1 MATRPG
7 LTQKQLALHADELG
21 YEPRRAVRWLS
32 PSQLINSGIQVAIAQ
47 QFADFADR
55 RDVQSA
61 YPQGIIAIDG
71 SESDDELW
79 FDFVADL
86 GDGFDATY
94 TVAHLLSE
102 PQLAVRGSGG
112 EGRDHTGDAGDE
124 RMLPRGSL
132 LVMGGD
138 EVYPTASDRAYLD
151 RTVGPYAAASADLPR
166 RSGTLL
172 ALPGNHDWYDGLASF
187 LRLFTRGHDFGAWRT
202 VQRRSYFAVKL
213 RPKWWLVAVDA
224 QLGTTIDEPQFAYFR
239 DTLWPELAEGDAII
253 LCTAS
258 PYWETTPYDADA
270 FNATAWFEK
279 HILRNKLSDPNDPDS
294 PLVPT
299 GAKVRLWLSGDH
311 HHYSRYEQKSPI
323 APEHAEPATLRDARL
338 RRAPQE
344 PRASRNDPTAAPDQ
358 RRTQLITNGLG
369 GAYTMGIDRLAPSI
383 QLPDPQSRPA
393 PDPDEVVDFEAGP
406 VRFPG
411 PKLARRMNG
420 LLAGP
425 LTRYWLPRRN
435 PLFATSMG
443 IGMLLLVGVLWL
455 ADLAV
460 RSFHVHWADPV
471 QTRWGDALIAIGVVF
486 VVLPLA
492 MAMASGYTSWRR
504 GRARRRRGAEVQRE
518 EGFGVLSFVVGYLAA
533 LVIVGGLFL
542 LSAVDMWGLWGVA
555 WIGIIAVVG
564 GVLGSQAFAL
574 VVLFSPPSA
583 IGDFKA
589 TGLAYEDGKGF
600 LRLHLDP
607 KTDELT
613 VYPIV
618 VDRTVHR
625 WSLDPLPGSS
635 VVPTPASGEWPV
647 PRLIEEPIRVAREGF
662 GGSALA

>member
-1 MATRPG
+1 MARRAA

-21 YEPRRAVRWLS
+21 FEPRRAVRWLS
-32 PSQLINSGIQVAIAQ
+32 PSQLINSGVQVAIAQ

-55 RDVQSA
+55 RDVQAA
-61 YPQGIIAIDG
+61 YPQGVIAIDG

-94 TVAHLLSE
+94 TIAHLLAE
-102 PQLAVRGSGG
+102 PQLTVREAADEDG
-112 EGRDHTGDAGDE
+112 E

-138 EVYPTASDRAYLD
+138 EVYPTASDRAYAD
-151 RTVGPYAAASADLPR
+151 RTLGPYRAASADLPR

-172 ALPGNHDWYDGLASF
+172 ALPGNHDWYDGLAAF
-187 LRLFTRGHDFGAWRT
+187 LRLFARGLDFGAWRT

-224 QLGTTIDEPQFAYFR
+224 QLGTTLDAPQLDYFR
-239 DTLWPELAEGDAII
+239 STLWPELAEGDAII

-270 FNATAWFEK
+270 FDTTGWFEK
-279 HILRNKLSDPNDPDS
+279 NILRNRLSDPGDPNS

-311 HHYSRYEQKSPI
+311 HHYSRYEQ
-323 APEHAEPATLRDARL
+323 TDASTGD
-338 RRAPQE
+338 A
-344 PRASRNDPTAAPDQ
+344 AAPDP

-369 GAYTMGIDRLAPSI
+369 GAYTMGIDRLAPSL

-393 PDPDEVVDFEAGP
+393 PEPDEVVDFQAGR

-420 LLAGP
+420 LLASP

-455 ADLAV
+455 GDLAV
-460 RSFHVHWADPV
+460 RAFHVHWADS
-471 QTRWGDALIAIGVVF
+471 TRAAWGDALIAIAVVF

-492 MAMASGYTSWRR
+492 AVLASGYTSWRR
-504 GRARRRRGAEVQRE
+504 GRARRRRGARVQRE
-518 EGFGVLSFVVGYLAA
+518 QGFGVLSFVVAYLSA

-542 LSAVDMWGLWGVA
+542 LSAVDLWDLWGVA
-555 WIGIIAVVG
+555 WIAIIAVVG
-564 GVLGSQAFAL
+564 GLLGSQAFAL

-600 LRLHLDP
+600 LRVHLDP
-607 KTDELT
+607 ASDSLT

-618 VDRTVHR
+618 IDRTVHS
-625 WSLDPLPGSS
+625 WSLDPLPGSAAS
-635 VVPTPASGEWPV
+635 PVPASGEWPV
-647 PRLIEEPIRVAREGF
+647 PRLIEDPIMVAREGF